1 MDVLL
6 VGRRVASL
14 VVQMVASKDLT
25 MVVMTAASLVGDW
38 VASMVVMMAVSR
50 VEMWVETSACETVG

>member
-50 VEMWVETSACETVG
+50 VEM